1 MKKEKH
7 IFPVGREWQTEIT
20 STDRIILRE
29 IFILY
34 VLFNSC
40 YQNLILVTKTKQ
52 NNKTVWN
59 SDSKNIYQIN
69 ELGLWFYM
77 LCGH

>member
-7 IFPVGREWQTEIT
+7 IVPVGREWQTEIT

>member
-40 YQNLILVTKTKQ
+40 YQNLILATKTKQ